1 MVFSMFKIPVYA
13 HRGASA
19 YAFENTLKAFEKAVE
34 LGADGIELDIQLTRD
49 GVPII
54 YHDLNLRRLTGS
66 RKRVNDLT
74 YEQVM
79 KKKIGK
85 PFRRIFR
92 GEKIMSL
99 REMINWATEN
109 RVALNIELKE
119 SLMKEP
125 LFVKEIVRR
134 CKGLPDVHFSSFHYE
149 LLEIIKSQFPK
160 VETAYILTKNSD
172 WGNLKKYKAAD
183 LFHLHKRNYK
193 EDKLGL
199 LQNSGKKVRFYGV
212 VGSEPFI
219 TNPHPIVRG
228 WITDY
233 PEVVLNAQEQALMRS
248 QI

>member
-1 MVFSMFKIPVYA
+1 MFRIPVYA

-34 LGADGIELDIQLTRD
+34 LGADGIELDIQLTKD
-49 GVPII
+49 GIPII

-66 RKRVNDLT
+66 RKRVNQLP
-74 YEQVM
+74 YEKVM

-85 PFRRIFR
+85 PFRRMFR

-99 REMINWATEN
+99 QEMIEWASEKGI
-109 RVALNIELKE
+109 ALNIELKE
-119 SLMKEP
+119 SLMAEP

-149 LLEIIKSQFPK
+149 LLEIIKTQFPR

-172 WGNLKKYKAAD
+172 WGNLRGYHAAD
-183 LFHLHKRNYK
+183 VFHLHKRNYK
-193 EDKLGL
+193 EEKLDIL
-199 LQNSGKKVRFYGV
+199 SKSGKKVRFYGV

-233 PEVVLNAQEQALMRS
+233 PEIVLQAQEKALLKS
-248 QI
+248 